1 MSKKE
6 MHVMNPARVI
16 PAPLKPPRRKKK
28 IPKAMREQIW
38 LTHYGKAFEG
48 KCQTSWCSNTINVW
62 DFQAGH
68 NIPESKGGKT
78 APENLVPIC
87 ARCNLS
93 MADNY
98 TFQQWTTPS
107 KAGGATPSTKDPT
120 LAPIVSSSKWSC
132 CFPFCNR

>member
-1 MSKKE
+1 MLKNE
-6 MHVMNPARVI
+6 TQIMNPARIV
-16 PAPLKPPRRKKK
+16 PNQPSDLKGKPSRRKKK

-48 KCQTSWCSNTINVW
+48 KCQTSWCSNIINVW

-107 KAGGATPSTKDPT
+107 ATAISSSGIPP
-120 LAPIVSSSKWSC
+120 LAPVAPPPSRWC
-132 CFPFCNR
+132 C